1 MQKDKF
7 KISVVIPHYNAGNY
21 IRKALDS
28 LVNQTMNQE
37 DFEVI
42 IVDDKSTQPL
52 DIIRHYEAKIKNLK
66 ILVEDKNHG
75 YPSIPR
81 NHGIDVAEGTF
92 VLMIDQDDNLAIDTL
107 QKFFSFAGEDSDIV
121 IGKYAEGNGY
131 NGTQVPFEK
140 GNIKN
145 VNVTKDHIVST
156 LAPHKMYR
164 KSMLNKY
171 KIRFFDS
178 KYIPVAEDQVFNMKA
193 YSVTRKISILAD
205 KDYYYWNQRDDFG
218 NLGKSKA
225 YVYDEPW
232 KYLNV
237 ISEIFKSIETSPVW
251 NKQEKMRLKAIY
263 IGRIFNSQGTVIK
276 TIGIQNS
283 DLLKETLVN
292 GLRNII
298 NESMDDKSIWDV
310 RQPCQWMVLGIKYG
324 MSYSELLDFKG
335 ELYSTNFL
343 NDIEIYGGKTIR
355 NMIIKGNLCAIP
367 VDFLNHEST
376 RLINLDSLNKEEV
389 TIIVSL
395 QNDLNISLPTN
406 IRLVMENRTTKEQ
419 FAINYSKVL
428 NNCIVFSLKF
438 RSFIN
443 SKVFQNGVF
452 DVFVQVQR
460 DSKISKYRLGN
471 NKSILLSEP
480 HLWLVDGHNIEL
492 YYTKGYG
499 NLSMVI
505 S

>member
-1 MQKDKF
+1 MMSRDRF
-7 KISVVIPHYNAGNY
+7 KISVVIAHYNAGNY

-52 DIIRHYEAKIKNLK
+52 NIIRQYEAKIKNLK
-66 ILVEDKNHG
+66 ILVEDKNNG

-81 NHGIDVAEGTF
+81 NHGIDVAEGIF
-92 VLMIDQDDNLAIDTL
+92 ILLMDQDDNLAKDTL

-145 VNVTKDHIVST
+145 VDVTKDHIVST

-171 KIRFFDS
+171 KLRFFDS
-178 KYIPVAEDQVFNMKA
+178 SYIPVAEDQVFNMKA
-193 YSVTRKISILAD
+193 YSVARKISILAD

-251 NKQEKMRLKAIY
+251 NEKEKMRLKAIY
-263 IGRIFNSQGTVIK
+263 IGRIFNSNGTVIK
-276 TIGIQNS
+276 TIRIQNS
-283 DLLKETLVN
+283 DLQRATLVN
-292 GLRNII
+292 GLRKII
-298 NESMDDKSIWDV
+298 NESMDDNSISDV
-310 RQPCQWMVLGIKYG
+310 RQICQWMVCGIKYG
-324 MSYSELLDFKG
+324 MSYNELLDFQS
-335 ELYSTNFL
+335 EVYMTSYVN
-343 NDIEIYGGKTIR
+343 NIAVREGKSVR
-355 NMIIKGNLCAIP
+355 NINIKGHNCFIP
-367 VDFLNHEST
+367 IDFLNHEII
-376 RLINLDSLNKEEV
+376 RLTNINYLDDQLK
-389 TIIVSL
+389 IAVSIH
-395 QNDLNISLPTN
+395 NDLHIAAPNNIDL
-406 IRLVMENRTTKEQ
+406 LLLNRQTKEQ
-419 FAINYSKVL
+419 FSIGSSKIQ
-428 NNCIVFSLKF
+428 NNRITFLLDYKK
-438 RSFIN
+438 FIN
-443 SKVFQNGVF
+443 SKIFQDGVF
-452 DVFVQVQR
+452 DFFVEVQR
-460 DSKISKYRLGN
+460 ASKLSRYRLGN
-471 NKSILLSEP
+471 NKNILLSKP
-480 HLWLVDGHNIEL
+480 ALISFDKKKFKF
-492 YYTKGYG
+492 YYTETFS

-505 S
+505 G

>member
-92 VLMIDQDDNLAIDTL
+92 VMFMDQDDSLATYTL
-107 QKFFSFAGEDSDIV
+107 KTFFDFAGEDSDI
-121 IGKYAEGNGY
+121 IFGKYAEGRGY
-131 NGTQVPFEK
+131 KGTQIPFQK

-145 VNVTKDHIVST
+145 VNVVTDHIVST

-164 KSMLNKY
+164 KSMLNQHKV
-171 KIRFFDS
+171 RFYESD
-178 KYIPVAEDQVFNMKA
+178 YIPVAEDQVFNMKA
-193 YSVTRKISILAD
+193 YSVARKISVLAD
-205 KDYYYWNQRDDFG
+205 KDYYYWIQRDDSG
-218 NLGKSKA
+218 NLSKSNS
-225 YVYDEPW
+225 YTYDEPW

-237 ISEIFKSIETSPVW
+237 ISEIYTSIEKSSIW
-251 NKQEKMRLKAIY
+251 NKDQKMRLKSIY
-263 IGRIFNSQGTVIK
+263 IGRIFNSQGTLITTLRLQSGEAK
-276 TIGIQNS
+276 RSI
-283 DLLKETLVN
+283 LVN
-292 GLRNII
+292 GLRKII

-324 MSYSELLDFKG
+324 MSYSELLDFKE

-355 NMIIKGNLCAIP
+355 NMIIKGNLCSIP
-367 VDFLNHEST
+367 VDFLNHENT

-406 IRLVMENRTTKEQ
+406 IRLVMENRTTKDQ

-443 SKVFQNGVF
+443 SNVFQNGVF

-471 NKSILLSEP
+471 NKNILLSEP
-480 HLWLVDGHNIEL
+480 HLWLVDGNNIEL